1 MAASLSANGGEP
13 IEESWRDAGSLECFM
28 SKNKNA
34 GEKKKKP
41 PKPGKVK
48 RVDGLKMKKVDKF
61 TMRAVVDC
69 TARNYTK
76 KLALKIY
83 GVDDSAITY
92 GRLKT
97 MVDSISCYLL
107 EQGFQ
112 SGDKIAIL
120 GESCPGW
127 LLAYLGITC
136 CKGVAVPI
144 LPDFSAKE
152 VMQILTHSG
161 AKGIVVNG
169 RHFEKCLPFAADGS
183 KVLIRMEDLFHIPG
197 PISAQITD
205 AAQFSNAPGRD
216 TTRLK
221 PTKKQ
226 LVALVEREPAEEDL
240 ASLIYTSGTT
250 GNPKGV
256 MLTHR
261 NIVWNADV
269 STDMY
274 VKIRPGD
281 RVLSILPMSHVYE
294 FTIGQILVLLCGVEI
309 HYLGKT
315 PAPSVL
321 LPAMKKVRPHIMLSV
336 PLLIEKVYRSAVLPK
351 LRDNPR
357 LKSWLKWGV
366 TRRMISRII
375 GRKLKMTFGA
385 RLKFFGIGG
394 APLDGEVE
402 KFLYEAGFPYAIGY
416 GLTETAPLLAGCG
429 PKNQHVGFIGKIV
442 PHVTLRLANKDSG
455 TGVGEIEVKGPNVM
469 LGYYGNESLTKEA
482 FTDDGYFRTGDLG
495 MLDKKGRLAI
505 KGRTKTMILGPGGE
519 NIYPELIESVI
530 NNQSFVQE
538 SLVVPDEG
546 GLLAMVKLDLE
557 SFAEKMSLNINDAKA
572 EAAKYIA
579 KLREEVNK
587 ELSASSRLSDVELQE
602 EPFQR
607 TPTQKIKRFLYDATR
622 RKDKEKDTE
631 KADADSDTGSTET
644 NVKPSERDGKE
655 RKE

>member
-1 MAASLSANGGEP
+1 MS
-13 IEESWRDAGSLECFM
+13 ES
-28 SKNKNA
+28 KKA
-34 GEKKKKP
+34 GEREKKP
-41 PKPGKVK
+41 PKPGKIK
-48 RVDGLKMKKVDKF
+48 RADGLRMKKVDKF

-69 TARNYTK
+69 SARNYK
-76 KLALKIY
+76 KRLALKIY

-107 EQGFQ
+107 EQGVQ
-112 SGDKIAIL
+112 AGDKIAIL
-120 GESCPGW
+120 GESCPTW

-161 AKGIVVNG
+161 AKGVIVNG

-183 KVLIRMEDLFHIPG
+183 NLLIRMEDLFHIPG
-197 PISAQITD
+197 PISTQITD
-205 AAQFSNAPGRD
+205 VAQFSNAPGRD
-216 TTRLK
+216 MTRLK

-226 LVALVEREPAEEDL
+226 LAGLSEREPGEDDL

-315 PAPSVL
+315 PAPSIL

-357 LKSWLKWGV
+357 LKGWLKWGV

-385 RLKFFGIGG
+385 RVKFFGVGG

-429 PKNQHVGFIGKIV
+429 PKSQHVGFIGKVV
-442 PHVTLRLANKDSG
+442 PHVSLRLANKDPE

-469 LGYYGNESLTKEA
+469 LGYYGNEALTREA

-495 MLDKKGRLAI
+495 LLDKKGRLAI

-579 KLREEVNK
+579 KLREDVNK

-622 RKDKEKDTE
+622 RNEKEKEKGGSDTSHSSDSSA
-631 KADADSDTGSTET
+631 KPTDADSVSG
-644 NVKPSERDGKE
+644 KDGKE
-655 RKE
+655 PRK